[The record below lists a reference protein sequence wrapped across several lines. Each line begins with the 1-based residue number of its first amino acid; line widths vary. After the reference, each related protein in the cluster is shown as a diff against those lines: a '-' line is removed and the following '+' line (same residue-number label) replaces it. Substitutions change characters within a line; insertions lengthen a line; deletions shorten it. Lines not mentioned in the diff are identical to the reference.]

1 VKVGDLVRVKGKHD
15 QRFVGIIIGNAGYKS
30 FTSGGWFVLHSG
42 GKTLCENC
50 DMELV
55 SESR

>member
-1 VKVGDLVRVKGKHD
+1 MKVGDLVRFQNQHN
-15 QRFVGIIIGNAGYKS
+15 QWFVGIIIGNAGYKS
-30 FTSGGWFVLHSG
+30 FINGGWFVLHSG
-42 GKTLCENC
+42 GKILCENC

>member
-1 VKVGDLVRVKGKHD
+1 MKVGDLVRVKGKHD
-15 QRFVGIIIGNAGYKS
+15 QIFGGIIFGKAGYNS

>member
-1 VKVGDLVRVKGKHD
+1 MKVGDLVRVKGKHG

-42 GKTLCENC
+42 GKTLCDNC
-50 DMELV
+50 DLELV
-55 SESR
+55 S

>member
-1 VKVGDLVRVKGKHD
+1 MKVGDLVRIKGKHD
-15 QRFVGIIIGNAGYKS
+15 QTFVGIIVGNAGYKS
-30 FTSGGWFVLHSG
+30 FASGGWFVLHSG

-50 DMELV
+50 DMEVV

>member
-1 VKVGDLVRVKGKHD
+1 MKVGDLVRIKGKHD
-15 QRFVGIIIGNAGYKS
+15 QTFVGIVVGNAGYKS
-30 FTSGGWFVLHSG
+30 FIGGGWFVLHSG

-50 DMELV
+50 DMEMV

>member
-1 VKVGDLVRVKGKHD
+1 VKVGDLVRIKGKHD
-15 QRFVGIIIGNAGYKS
+15 QTFVGIIIGNAGYKS
-30 FTSGGWFVLHSG
+30 FIGGGWFVLHSG

-50 DMELV
+50 DMEMV